1 MGVNIDEI
9 LASLEQE
16 KTAEANFADN
26 ISSEAPTENVSESPE
41 AEATTETTEEAP
53 VSTDESTESTK
64 EAEETDEEI
73 AKIAA
78 ECDAQGRIMARA
90 FVSEIN
96 KVAAAEGEEYS
107 EGSETSEPVTEEEPV
122 SNETE
127 EVADTD
133 GAEEVEETKEANAN
147 GADAI
152 ISELYNN
159 YFGGE
164 E

>member
-41 AEATTETTEEAP
+41 AEATPETTEEAP
-53 VSTDESTESTK
+53 VSTEESTESTK
-64 EAEETDEEI
+64 EAEETDEET
-73 AKIAA
+73 AKIAV

-96 KVAAAEGEEYS
+96 KVAAEQGEEYS
-107 EGSETSEPVTEEEPV
+107 EGSETSEPVTEEPV

>member
-26 ISSEAPTENVSESPE
+26 ISSEAPTENVSDSPE
-41 AEATTETTEEAP
+41 TEATPEAP
-53 VSTDESTESTK
+53 VSNDTVGED
-64 EAEETDEEI
+64 EI

-90 FVSEIN
+90 FVNEIN
-96 KVAAAEGEEYS
+96 KVAAEEGEEYY
-107 EGSETSEPVTEEEPV
+107 EGSETSEPVYEEEA
-122 SNETE
+122 EYT
-127 EVADTD
+127 DQD
-133 GAEEVEETKEANAN
+133 GAEYVEEETEKEAEEYDPANAIV
-147 GADAI
+147 GQ
-152 ISELYNN
+152 LYND